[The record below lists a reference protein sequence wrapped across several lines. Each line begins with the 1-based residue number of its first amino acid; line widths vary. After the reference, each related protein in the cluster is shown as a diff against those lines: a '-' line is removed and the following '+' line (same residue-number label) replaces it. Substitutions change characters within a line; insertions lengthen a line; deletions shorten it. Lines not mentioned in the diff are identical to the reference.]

1 MPGVEEL
8 PTERLTYAQAAEML
22 GVHEITVLRMVRR
35 GDLSTKA
42 KWAKTGLFRAD
53 VEQLSLQRW
62 RPGKHTWLTT
72 TQVGRQ
78 LGVSRSRIFQL
89 SNAGM
94 LPFRLNPQGRRLF
107 RPGQIAVIARA
118 RKVRLQR
125 GN

>member
-35 GDLSTKA
+35 GDLATKA
-42 KWAKTGLFRAD
+42 KWAKTGLLRAD

-72 TQVGRQ
+72 TQVGEQ
-78 LGVSRSRIFQL
+78 LGVSRSRICQRPTPAC
-89 SNAGM
+89 SPSDATRKGAGCTA
-94 LPFRLNPQGRRLF
+94 PRRS
-107 RPGQIAVIARA
+107 R
-118 RKVRLQR
+118 
-125 GN
+125 